1 MSIVST
7 IILNLSTLLSA
18 YYALSRKYES
28 KTTALW
34 FKIGFMI
41 IVVIAQD
48 LISRLNIPIVNLCTT
63 LLILYFMTK
72 LFFRCKK
79 YSFLLYDVLL
89 YICIFCADIVSV
101 IAISTAINSTI
112 DNTLY
117 NDNLMVSRYLLDSIL
132 IIILNVI
139 VSTVFQ
145 KSTGDHFRWY
155 EVASYILLACFET
168 SSAAYISQQV
178 AFSSSGTFL
187 IYFLIGCFA
196 LDVYLVVVFYQ
207 LAKGRNAE
215 KNYALIQQQS
225 QIQLSVYQKL
235 SQKYKDSMAIV
246 HDAKKHITALK
257 ELIDS
262 NEADRYCDALEREL
276 HKLTPTFQHKNK
288 MLSVIINHAL
298 FKAEK
303 EKIQLE
309 LHIGK
314 ADISFL
320 TEMDLTTILANLLD
334 NSIEACGELP
344 ENRRHIKLYIEQRI
358 GFVLFH
364 VSNPYTTIELLH
376 NKEYRS
382 TKKGHMGVGLSNVHQ
397 TVEKY
402 HGVYDANV
410 SNDWF
415 TVSISIPIPLK

>member
-132 IIILNVI
+132 III
-139 VSTVFQ
+139 
-145 KSTGDHFRWY
+145 
-155 EVASYILLACFET
+155 
-168 SSAAYISQQV
+168 
-178 AFSSSGTFL
+178 
-187 IYFLIGCFA
+187 
-196 LDVYLVVVFYQ
+196 
-207 LAKGRNAE
+207 
-215 KNYALIQQQS
+215 
-225 QIQLSVYQKL
+225 
-235 SQKYKDSMAIV
+235 
-246 HDAKKHITALK
+246 
-257 ELIDS
+257 
-262 NEADRYCDALEREL
+262 
-276 HKLTPTFQHKNK
+276 
-288 MLSVIINHAL
+288 
-298 FKAEK
+298 
-303 EKIQLE
+303 
-309 LHIGK
+309 
-314 ADISFL
+314 
-320 TEMDLTTILANLLD
+320 
-334 NSIEACGELP
+334 
-344 ENRRHIKLYIEQRI
+344 
-358 GFVLFH
+358 
-364 VSNPYTTIELLH
+364 
-376 NKEYRS
+376 
-382 TKKGHMGVGLSNVHQ
+382 
-397 TVEKY
+397 
-402 HGVYDANV
+402 
-410 SNDWF
+410 
-415 TVSISIPIPLK
+415 